1 MARSIAASDDLTAA
15 DAAPDTAALAVPTG
29 SAMAFPA
36 ADIPSIAA
44 SFTPSAALCI
54 ASPALFNDFDAAALL
69 SFNIV
74 PAFLLSLTAAAP
86 FATLLPADAAAEA
99 VFAMPFIAAFLASP
113 PAFKAFPAAD
123 LSTVVLARYSALSD
137 LLIPFIA
144 SLACEEETEVPA
156 AAALS
161 AEDLNALPLAT

>member
-1 MARSIAASDDLTAA
+1 
-15 DAAPDTAALAVPTG
+15 
-29 SAMAFPA
+29 MAFPT
-36 ADIPSIAA
+36 ADTPPIAA
-44 SFTPSAALCI
+44 SFTPS
-54 ASPALFNDFDAAALL
+54 NDFDAAALL

-86 FATLLPADAAAEA
+86 FATLLPADATAEA
-99 VFAMPFIAAFLASP
+99 VFAMPFIAAFLVSP

-123 LSTVVLARYSALSD
+123 LSTVLARYSALSD

-156 AAALS
+156 ASALS